1 MKTNPLFSYLYP
13 HRWMLLLALLLAS
26 INQIF
31 SLLDPVI
38 FRHVIDEYASKPG
51 AYTSEDFFKGVLFL
65 LGASVG
71 VAFISRTAKN
81 VQDYFVNILTQKV
94 GAKMY
99 TDGIAHSL
107 QLPYIIFEDQ
117 QSGEIL
123 SRLQKIRLDVE
134 KLLSTSINT
143 FFTMIVGLVFVMIY
157 SLSVHW
163 IIAPIYLITAPLLGV
178 VSTVLSR
185 KIKLIQTDIV
195 RESALL
201 AGSTTE
207 SLRNIQLVK
216 SLGLADQ
223 EISRLNLNTDKLLQ
237 LELKKVKYLRSL
249 SFIQGTVVN
258 FLRTTLTFTLLYLIY
273 IEAITFGQFFSLYIY
288 SFFIFG
294 PLQEFGGVIGTFKEA
309 EVSLQKFNDIISTP
323 VETIPDHSALLPTLE
338 SITLSD
344 VSFKYPAGN
353 KAALSDVS
361 VQLNK
366 GDTVAFVG
374 PSGSGKT
381 TLVKLLVGLYPPT
394 AGEILFNKISATN
407 FNMKL
412 IREKVGIVTQE
423 SHLFAGTIREN
434 LLFVKPNATD
444 EECISVLNQ
453 SACANI
459 LERAKS
465 GLDTFIGEG
474 GLKLSGG
481 EKQRLSI
488 ARALLRNPT
497 LLIFD
502 EATSSLDSL
511 TEEEIT
517 TTVRSISAEKTHITV
532 MIAHRL
538 STILH
543 ADTIYVLEKGK
554 IIESGNHE
562 TLYAQK
568 GLYYAMWRQQ
578 IGENRS

>member
-1 MKTNPLFSYLYP
+1 LKTNPLFSYLYP